1 MDKWY
6 KNIYR
11 RNLVDMHINDD
22 KKIYLS
28 KFNAK
33 DYFKYLKEAK
43 IDSPMIYLQSHTGL
57 CNFKTSVSKTHN
69 FFINHP
75 NEIKKLINL
84 CKDNGMKVVGYYSL
98 IFNNQAVN
106 DHHSWEM
113 IDKDGH
119 TWRDHGQRYGLACPN
134 NKEYRKFVTKQIE
147 EIAKEF
153 PNLDALFFD
162 MPYWEVLCHCSS
174 CKERFY
180 LEKGKEIP
188 NDLDWDDKTWN
199 EFIKSRQEW
208 MAEFASFVKKETNR
222 IMPSVTVEFNFA
234 AVIGCDY
241 LAGSTEGINEQCEF
255 TGGDL
260 YGDLYN
266 HSFTAKYYRSI
277 SKNQPFEYM
286 TCRCNKTLR
295 EHTINK
301 SEETLLAEIMLTTL
315 HGGASLIID
324 AINPDGTLDHR
335 VAKRLGR
342 VFENEIKYEKYL
354 PFGKPL
360 EEVGVLFDSRTQ
372 FKYHNRQDNKH
383 LCIQLSK
390 TLIENHIP
398 YTIIGH
404 GKVNELNRFKML
416 FIPGLIHLDEDEIK
430 EIKNYVNSGGLLYLS
445 GDSNSSLL
453 NLFFEGRIEGETNQD
468 SPYKPIYRGYDEVK
482 AYACPTRDDYKKYF
496 GMFNRKYPLPATFKL
511 PILKAIKGDVCAKI
525 VLPYTDPDNYNEFAS
540 IHSNP
545 PGKVSKYSAIVEN
558 TFGKGKVIYSCLP
571 IEGDDRCNYKDI
583 LSKIIKNNIASL
595 FNIETSKYV
604 EALIFENDKGYIIN
618 LFDLNFA
625 NDDVSRA
632 YKITLPDSNFEAKEL
647 IKGKR
652 ISIKNGV
659 VFGCFRNYL
668 SIILKRK

>member
-11 RNLVDMHINDD
+11 RNLIDMHINDD
-22 KKIYLS
+22 RKIYLS
-28 KFNAK
+28 KFNAE

-43 IDSPMIYLQSHTGL
+43 IASPMIYLQSHTGL

-69 FFINHP
+69 FFIAHP
-75 NEIKKLINL
+75 NELKKLINL
-84 CKDNGMKVVGYYSL
+84 CKEDGMKVVGYYSL

-106 DHHSWEM
+106 DHPDWEM
-113 IDKDGH
+113 IDKDGL

-134 NKEYRKFVTKQIE
+134 NKEYRQFVTKQIE
-147 EIAKEF
+147 EIKEEF

-174 CKERFY
+174 CKERF
-180 LEKGKEIP
+180 LKEKGKEIP
-188 NDLDWDDKTWN
+188 NELNWDDEIWN
-199 EFIKSRQEW
+199 EFVESRQKW
-208 MAEFASFVKKETNR
+208 MAEFASFVKNETNR
-222 IMPSVTVEFNFA
+222 IMPNVTVEFNFA
-234 AVIGCDY
+234 AVVGCDY

-266 HSFTAKYYRSI
+266 HSFTAKYYSSI

-301 SEETLLAEIMLTTL
+301 SEQTLIAETMLTTL

-390 TLIENHIP
+390 TLIESHIP

-404 GKVNELNRFKML
+404 GKVNELNRFKLL
-416 FIPGLIHLDEDEIK
+416 FIPGLVHLDADEIK
-430 EIKNYVNSGGLLYLS
+430 EIKNYVNDGGLLYLS

-453 NLFFEGRIEGETNQD
+453 NLFFEGKIEGETNQD

-482 AYACPTRDDYKKYF
+482 AYVWPTRDDYKKYF
-496 GMFNRKYPLPATFKL
+496 GMFNKKYPLPATFKL
-511 PILKAIKGDVCAKI
+511 PILKANKGDVCAKI

-545 PGKVSKYSAIVEN
+545 PGKVSKYPAIVESK
-558 TFGKGKVIYSCLP
+558 FGKGKVIYSCLP
-571 IEGDDRCNYKDI
+571 IEGDDRYNYKDI
-583 LSKIIKNNIASL
+583 LSKIIKGNIASL

-604 EALIFENDKGYIIN
+604 EVLIFENDEGYIIN

-625 NDDVSRA
+625 NDDISRT
-632 YKITLPDSNFEAKEL
+632 YKIVLPHSNFEAKEL
-647 IKGKR
+647 LKDKKIN
-652 ISIKNGV
+652 IKNGV
-659 VFGCFRNYL
+659 VSGRFKNYL
-668 SIILKRK
+668 SIVLKRK